1 MKYQSVAQYL
11 REYIVLHSKDAL
23 SRLPTE
29 LELQERFGVSR
40 QTVRKAISILKEEG
54 LIKSR
59 RGSGYYVSDPR
70 FSSSMQI
77 AVITTFMDD
86 YIFPAVLRDM
96 ENVLS
101 PSGYKLQVYSTLNR
115 VSAEREILLRLR
127 SHPVGGII
135 VEGSKTALPNPNTD
149 LYQNLRDMGI
159 PIVFFQGRYADLS
172 HIPAITDNNFSGGYM
187 LAQYLISKGHKA
199 IGGIFK
205 SDDMQGPERYGGMMN
220 ALRDAGL
227 PVPDHSVC
235 WYDSEQRT
243 RLIENKDESFLM
255 TFLKERLPA
264 SSAVICYNDEIAYH
278 LIKDIQS
285 IGKKV
290 PDDLAVVSFDNSY
303 YSKICPVPITSLW
316 HKNKTMGTEAA
327 GKLLDLLRGKDAGSS
342 VLSWT
347 LVTRKS
353 G

>member
-1 MKYQSVAQYL
+1 
-11 REYIVLHSKDAL
+11 
-23 SRLPTE
+23 
-29 LELQERFGVSR
+29 
-40 QTVRKAISILKEEG
+40 
-54 LIKSR
+54 
-59 RGSGYYVSDPR
+59 
-70 FSSSMQI
+70 
-77 AVITTFMDD
+77 
-86 YIFPAVLRDM
+86 
-96 ENVLS
+96 
-101 PSGYKLQVYSTLNR
+101 
-115 VSAEREILLRLR
+115 
-127 SHPVGGII
+127 
-135 VEGSKTALPNPNTD
+135 
-149 LYQNLRDMGI
+149 
-159 PIVFFQGRYADLS
+159 
-172 HIPAITDNNFSGGYM
+172 
-187 LAQYLISKGHKA
+187 
-199 IGGIFK
+199 
-205 SDDMQGPERYGGMMN
+205 
-220 ALRDAGL
+220 
-227 PVPDHSVC
+227 
-235 WYDSEQRT
+235 
-243 RLIENKDESFLM
+243 M